1 MSQSYE
7 SHGTTF
13 LYNPGLDGNVTIM
26 SGDKEIT
33 VSGES
38 LLELAA
44 QVLGTSLPSKNTR
57 TPPTTH

>member
-26 SGDKEIT
+26 SGNKEIT
-33 VSGES
+33 VSGQC
-38 LLELAA
+38 LLELAS
-44 QVLGTSLPSKNTR
+44 QVLDTPLSAEDNPP
-57 TPPTTH
+57 PPTTH